1 MKQREFL
8 EALLAAALVALAG
21 TATAQTKLK
30 WAHVYE
36 TSEPYHTESVW
47 AAEEI
52 KKRTNGKFEIQ
63 VFPASSLGKETDINQ
78 GLQLGS
84 VDMIIS
90 GPSFAARSY
99 PRIGIA
105 YYPFIFR
112 DGDHLLAYSKSA
124 VFKEMI
130 DGYREKTG
138 IQILAYT
145 YYGARHTTAQKPF
158 TDCAGMKGLKIRVP
172 DVPAYRATPEACGAN
187 PTPIAFAEVY
197 LALQN
202 GTVDA
207 QENPL
212 TTIEAKKFY
221 EVQKA
226 IMLTGHIV
234 DGLTTQVA
242 PHVWSKLSDAEKKI
256 FSDVALEAAARA
268 SAAIKK
274 REAELVDEFKKKGL
288 TIVTVNRQSFIDA
301 VLKAKPLESLGF
313 DKKDYDRIVAIK

>member
-1 MKQREFL
+1 MKRTFL
-8 EALLAAALVALAG
+8 KTLVGAAALALSLPLL
-21 TATAQTKLK
+21 AQTKLK

-78 GLQLGS
+78 GLTLGT

-112 DGDHLLAYSKSA
+112 DGDHLIAYSKSD
-124 VFKEMI
+124 VFREMVNEF
-130 DGYREKTG
+130 RQKTG
-138 IQILAYT
+138 IQITAYT
-145 YYGARHTTAQKPF
+145 YYGARHTTSQKAF
-158 TDCAGMKGLKIRVP
+158 TDCAGMRGLKIRVP

-202 GTVDA
+202 GTVEA

-212 TTIEAKKFY
+212 TTIEAKKFF
-221 EVQKA
+221 EVQKH

-234 DGLTTQVA
+234 DGLVTQIA
-242 PHVWSKLSDAEKKI
+242 PHIWNRLTDAEKKI
-256 FSDVALEAAARA
+256 FTDVTQEAAVRA
-268 SAAIKK
+268 TAQIKK
-274 REAELVDEFKKKGL
+274 REGELVDEFRKKGL
-288 TIVTVNRQSFIDA
+288 GIHNVNRQSFVDA
-301 VLKAKPLESLGF
+301 VLKNRPLESLGF
-313 DKKDYDRIVAIK
+313 TRRDYDRIVAVK